1 MGIDERIAH
10 LGFIQGA
17 INRMGNNSFLVK
29 GWTVALVAGLFALAA
44 KDSRAAFVYIAIFP
58 TLVFWILDCFYLREE
73 QLFRKLYEGVADGTV
88 KSDCFTMSTSM
99 FEYAVP
105 PLWRTAFTRTVFP
118 FYLLVFLILTVVAI
132 ATRAART

>member
-1 MGIDERIAH
+1 MDIDEKIAH

-88 KSDCFTMSTSM
+88 NSDCFTMNTRM
-99 FEYAVP
+99 FECAVP

-132 ATRAART
+132 ATRAARP